1 MNDMKLLAVVT
12 PLSIYNGCSTWKT
25 FWEEKF
31 TQVNMKNSGR
41 CNGRKHRDIKNGD
54 QYVVLDIS
62 LKFGNLENMKITYS
76 EPTYYLVI
84 PGKGLITS
92 LGLKAIDTA
101 EQIADIFTKPLGEK
115 SFCFLRHQL
124 MGW

>member
-1 MNDMKLLAVVT
+1 MNDMELLAVVT

-41 CNGRKHRDIKNGD
+41 CNVRKHRDIKNGD

-62 LKFGNLENMKITYS
+62 LKFGNLENIKTTYS
-76 EPTYYLVI
+76 EPTDYLVI

-92 LGLKAIDTA
+92 LGLKAIRRSN
-101 EQIADIFTKPLGEK
+101 FKK
-115 SFCFLRHQL
+115 VKVFHY
-124 MGW
+124 